1 MDYTVHVVAQ
11 SQTQL
16 SDFYS
21 EECQQMYQQQP
32 FLKKH
37 TQFFQIGWMFLLFG
51 EWIQGAK
58 VNAGKPGP
66 VIEKNPWE
74 LGQAGD
80 REKQMD
86 RRKVWR

>member
-1 MDYTVHVVAQ
+1 
-11 SQTQL
+11 
-16 SDFYS
+16 
-21 EECQQMYQQQP
+21 
-32 FLKKH
+32 
-37 TQFFQIGWMFLLFG
+37 MFLLFG

-66 VIEKNPWE
+66 VIKKNPWE

-86 RRKVWR
+86 WRKVWR